1 MLSAL
6 LGPATQLLDK
16 FVEDKDKK
24 NELAH
29 EIATM
34 AERHAQELAKGQLD
48 INKEEAKHRSIFV
61 SGWRPFV
68 GWTCGA
74 ALCYHFI
81 LAPLILFGV
90 GISGHTVPALP
101 EFDMGSLMTVLMG
114 MLGLGGLRT
123 FEKTKGLTK

>member
-61 SGWRPFV
+61 SGWRPSV
-68 GWTCGA
+68 GWVCSIA
-74 ALCYHFI
+74 MAYHFVVQ
-81 LAPLILFGV
+81 PLIVFGV
-90 GISGHTVPALP
+90 TVAGVEIPELP
-101 EFDMGSLMTVLMG
+101 KFDMNSLMTVLMG

>member
-48 INKEEAKHRSIFV
+48 INKEEANTALS
-61 SGWRPFV
+61 SLAV
-68 GWTCGA
+68 GDPSWAGHA
-74 ALCYHFI
+74 GLLCVTI
-81 LAPLILFGV
+81 L
-90 GISGHTVPALP
+90 S
-101 EFDMGSLMTVLMG
+101 
-114 MLGLGGLRT
+114 
-123 FEKTKGLTK
+123 

>member
-90 GISGHTVPALP
+90 GISGHTVPPLP
-101 EFDMGSLMTVLMG
+101 ELDMGSLMTVLMG